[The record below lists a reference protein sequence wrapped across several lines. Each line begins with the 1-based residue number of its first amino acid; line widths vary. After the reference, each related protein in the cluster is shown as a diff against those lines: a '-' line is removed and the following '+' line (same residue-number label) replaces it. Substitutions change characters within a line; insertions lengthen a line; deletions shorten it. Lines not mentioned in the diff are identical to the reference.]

1 MKTKLINP
9 NLLKTV
15 KPVFST
21 LMVVLMT
28 IFISCSNDGD
38 EVSISLDGPVLS
50 VSDFSGTWN
59 ATTAIFENFDGSQRL
74 EIVAEGG
81 SATLVVQNN
90 GRYTLTLN
98 ISGLGTDVT
107 SGELGFNED
116 EYGDRLIVVFDGEPR
131 EDYEVF
137 NISLNGGV
145 LSLSGVTT
153 FDFTGNGT
161 EEPAVIDLVMVRS

>member
-1 MKTKLINP
+1 MKTNNIYQYLNRTRRFF
-9 NLLKTV
+9 LYSLV
-15 KPVFST
+15 AVLVAVFS
-21 LMVVLMT
+21 
-28 IFISCSNDGD
+28 SCSKDGD
-38 EVSISLDGPVLS
+38 EVSISLNGPVLS
-50 VSDFSGTWN
+50 VSDFSGTWL

-81 SATLVVQNN
+81 SATLVVQTN
-90 GRYTLTLN
+90 GRFSITLN
-98 ISGLGTDVT
+98 IQGQGSEVI

-116 EYGDRLIVVFDGEPR
+116 EYGDRLIVVFDGEDP

-161 EEPAVIDLVMVRS
+161 EEPAVIDLVMERS

>member
-1 MKTKLINP
+1 MKTKYIDQ
-9 NLLKTV
+9 NLLGTGR
-15 KPVFST
+15 FIYIS
-21 LMVVLMT
+21 LMVVLLILFT
-28 IFISCSNDGD
+28 ACSKDGD

-81 SATLVVQNN
+81 SATLVVQTN
-90 GRYTLTLN
+90 GRFSLTLN
-98 ISGLGTDVT
+98 ISGLGSEVI

-116 EYGDRLIVVFDGEPR
+116 EYGERLIVVFDGEPR

-137 NISLNGGV
+137 NISLNSGV

-161 EEPAVIDLVMVRS
+161 EEPATVDLVMVRT